1 MKNPDKNIKI
11 TLLLLAMLGVMSN
24 AAIVTS
30 LPHLGEHFKQVNNI
44 ELLSR
49 LMITIPSLAIAVLAP
64 FLGHFIHHTS
74 VTKNVIFA
82 LILFAIA
89 GSAGL
94 YLQSVY
100 ALLFSRMLLGIS
112 IAIIMIVGTTLIGH
126 YFSDESRH
134 KFMGI
139 QSAFISIGGIFFIT
153 GGGVLSDFGWR
164 YPFGIYLI
172 GLVVLPMALLFLDEP
187 KKLHIDEREVEITGN
202 LASIYILAFL
212 LMVIFYVLPTQMP
225 FLMINHFGAS
235 GTLTGLIIS
244 SAMASNAIG
253 ALSFSRLKKH
263 IDFGGIYLLGLVILA
278 FGFMAIG
285 NISNIYL
292 FFITSPIMGFGGGL
306 LMTTTTAWMLHVS
319 HHTKRIK
326 ASGYLTGALFAGQF
340 VSPLLFHPFVEY
352 FGLQYFFI
360 LLGILILASTA
371 GLKIYLLIKHR

>member
-1 MKNPDKNIKI
+1 MKNPDKNTKI

-30 LPHLGEHFKQVNNI
+30 LPHLGEHFKQIDNI

-74 VTKNVIFA
+74 VVKNAIFA

-94 YLQSVY
+94 YLHSIY

-112 IAIIMIVGTTLIGH
+112 IAIIMIVGTTLIGY
-126 YFSDESRH
+126 YFSNESRH

-172 GLVVLPMALLFLDEP
+172 GLAVLPMVTLFLDEP
-187 KKLHIDEREVEITGN
+187 KKIHIDEREVEISGN
-202 LASIYILAFL
+202 LIYVYILAFL
-212 LMVIFYVLPTQMP
+212 LMVVFYVLPTQMP

-253 ALSFSRLKKH
+253 ALSFSKFKKH
-263 IDFGGIYLLGLVILA
+263 MDFGEIYLLGLAILA
-278 FGFMAIG
+278 LGFVAIG
-285 NISNIYL
+285 NISNVYL
-292 FFITSPIMGFGGGL
+292 FFVTSPIMGFGGGL
-306 LMTTTTAWMLHVS
+306 LMTSTTAWMLHVS

-360 LLGILILASTA
+360 LLGIMILTSTA
-371 GLKIYLLIKHR
+371 GIKIYLSINSK